1 MRESTPLS
9 KVPIGTRWEPRP
21 RSSITDEEL
30 FIQAHL
36 LAKPARN
43 GGRIAWAIAWVMA
56 IVAYLVFA
64 FTL

>member
-1 MRESTPLS
+1 
-9 KVPIGTRWEPRP
+9 VPIGTRWEPRP

-43 GGRIAWAIAWVMA
+43 GGRIAWAIAWVTA
-56 IVAYLVFA
+56 IAAYLVFA